1 MPTERNKTKKKNMKR
16 LFLAIISLF
25 AMINLNAQ
33 KDIKWGERFYDV
45 LDDCQAAEIVAQ
57 DNDGFYMWY
66 CLQEYK
72 GEGEFEL
79 NYYVARSDNNLNIN
93 KIVKIEFPHPT
104 FKIEQT
110 WRAGDC
116 VGFILSRTVE
126 DKPVQTKKSSRKKEE
141 PEKSGTANL
150 YTQFFHLRDM
160 RLMDKP
166 EKFKTFRYF
175 AKEGEK
181 PYLFNFSENK
191 TKLAF
196 CFFEKDTAGAK
207 AAQIEIFDERM
218 RLLWERKHRLN
229 ISNPQ
234 YQIHDISV
242 NNEGTETLLA
252 IRSYTTGKKIQ
263 HTDSKLH
270 LIWLTQY
277 EQRQHDQQIE
287 KAWPTDLKC
296 AFNLEGD
303 YLIAGYYGKN
313 SDKPKLAQGSFAY
326 QYDQRR
332 GYLKNSS
339 TRDFK
344 EYETD
349 EMVKEG
355 LPKPSD
361 QVAKVKAL
369 VPMIGSNLVMIGEQ
383 EFKSTIIPP
392 KRRDEKPTGEDA
404 MYYRDLII
412 TNIDKH
418 GTVTSNAYVPKRQKD
433 FAGKECYNSFAMT
446 RDRYGVYIMFNDHIK
461 NYDNNAFT
469 PVKCYNGD
477 KMRTQVN
484 FVQVFSDGSYRWS
497 KAFDTK
503 QMKMPFFK
511 TLYLTTRS
519 KILFF
524 SRFQDHNILGEFEI
538 R

>member
-1 MPTERNKTKKKNMKR
+1 MKKLILAMIS
-16 LFLAIISLF
+16 LLAI
-25 AMINLNAQ
+25 INLNAQ

-45 LDDCQAAEIVAQ
+45 LDDCQDAEIIAQ
-57 DNDGFYMWY
+57 DNNGFYMWY

-79 NYYVARSDNNLNIN
+79 NYYVARSDHNLNID
-93 KIVKIEFPHPT
+93 KVVKIEFPHPT

-116 VGFILSRTVE
+116 VGFILSRTTE
-126 DKPVQTKKSSRKKEE
+126 DKQPPAKRTKKQKEQVV
-141 PEKSGTANL
+141 EKTGTANL

-166 EKFKTFRYF
+166 EKFKSFRYF

-181 PYLFNFSENK
+181 PYLFSFSENK
-191 TKLAF
+191 TKLTFA
-196 CFFEKDTAGAK
+196 FFEKDTAGAK
-207 AAQIEIFDERM
+207 AIQMEIFDERM
-218 RLLWERKHRLN
+218 RMLWDRKHVLK
-229 ISNPQ
+229 ISNPE

-242 NNEGTETLLA
+242 NNEGTEVLIA
-252 IRSYTTGKKIQ
+252 VRSYPTGKKIKL
-263 HTDSKLH
+263 TDGKAH

-277 EQRQHDQQIE
+277 EQRQYEQQIE
-287 KAWPTDLKC
+287 KAWPSDVKC

-303 YLIAGYYGKN
+303 YLMAGYYATN
-313 SDKPKLAQGSFAY
+313 EAKPRLARGSFAY
-326 QYDQRR
+326 IYDHRR
-332 GYLKNSS
+332 GHLKNSS
-339 TRDFK
+339 TREFK
-344 EYETD
+344 DYETD

-361 QVAKVKAL
+361 QTAVIKAL

-392 KRRDEKPTGEDA
+392 KRRGEEPTGEDA
-404 MYYRDLII
+404 MYYRDIMI
-412 TNIDKH
+412 TNIAKN
-418 GTVTSNAYVPKRQKD
+418 GTITSNSYIPKRQKD
-433 FAGKECYNSFAMT
+433 FAGKEAYNSFAMA
-446 RDRYGVYIMFNDHIK
+446 RDRYGIYIMFNDHIK

-503 QMKMPFFK
+503 QMKMPFFR
-511 TLYLTTRS
+511 TLYLTTTS